1 MVDNSF
7 QFVLFIV
14 FNRTEPLQYLLFLSF
29 LKRFWRSRRKA
40 SLWWLKASF
49 DTTLL
54 WFLAEILLWMC
65 LWISWI
71 SCCEASFC
79 CFCDIQWVWLL
90 MLVLELLDFLLHC
103 CVLLSNFLCGLFF
116 YLTTHFLKGY
126 FVVDLFLYVL
136 KFIIEH
142 LMLLVYGFTFCF
154 NLIKV
159 NGHGYVF
166 QAFVKFVATE
176 CEFYSSAPH

>member
-79 CFCDIQWVWLL
+79 CFCDIQWVWLF

-116 YLTTHFLKGY
+116 ISPHISSKA
-126 FVVDLFLYVL
+126 
-136 KFIIEH
+136 I
-142 LMLLVYGFTFCF
+142 LLWTSSSMCSSSLLSTSCCWFMASRSA
-154 NLIKV
+154 LI
-159 NGHGYVF
+159 
-166 QAFVKFVATE
+166 
-176 CEFYSSAPH
+176 

>member
-14 FNRTEPLQYLLFLSF
+14 FNRTEPLPYLLFLSF

-116 YLTTHFLKGY
+116 LSHHTFPQR
-126 FVVDLFLYVL
+126 LFCCGPLPLCAQVHYW
-136 KFIIEH
+136 
-142 LMLLVYGFTFCF
+142 
-154 NLIKV
+154 
-159 NGHGYVF
+159 
-166 QAFVKFVATE
+166 
-176 CEFYSSAPH
+176 APHAAGLWLHVLL